1 MKYGRLSENDALAM
15 VTLNPAKQ
23 LRVDKWVGSIDA
35 GKDADLAIYD
45 KYPLSAS
52 AKVLKVLI
60 DGTVYFDRDKAL
72 ADNLKAQQDRQKLI
86 EKEKQNQTRQQPA
99 RRPTV

>member
-1 MKYGRLSENDALAM
+1 
-15 VTLNPAKQ
+15 
-23 LRVDKWVGSIDA
+23 
-35 GKDADLAIYD
+35 
-45 KYPLSAS
+45 
-52 AKVLKVLI
+52 VLI